1 LGVSRSEAE
10 GLKTIER
17 RPNPVELPKLV
28 FNRNKS
34 DRLYLG
40 EIKKG
45 MSYNECRSKADRA
58 EMKLKE
64 KNRKLE
70 VAFCC
75 EEGKGRYGS

>member
-1 LGVSRSEAE
+1 M
-10 GLKTIER
+10 
-17 RPNPVELPKLV
+17 ELPELV

-45 MSYNECRSKADRA
+45 MSYNECKSKADRA
-58 EMKLKE
+58 EMKLKGK

-70 VAFCC
+70 VAFCW